1 MPKVLVVDDDSALRR
16 LLRMALTGVGYE
28 VVEAI
33 DGQEGLLAM
42 DEESHLV
49 LMNIAMPRI
58 SGWEVLEALRGQ
70 PGL

>member
-16 LLRMALTGVGYE
+16 LLRMALTGVGYQ

-33 DGQEGLLAM
+33 YGQEGLLAM
-42 DEESHLV
+42 EEEPNLV
-49 LMNIAMPRI
+49 RLNIAMPKI